1 MQINRTPCLTLKMMN
16 NAPKNAI
23 AVDFAIA
30 MVNYKTLALTKISLS
45 LLKQHIDAGAI
56 PKNTEIWVVDNDSN
70 DDSTDYLRSLDWIHL
85 IERKSVG
92 KEQGFAAHG
101 HALDLILEQI
111 NCPYLFLMHTDTF
124 IYRPDVFALLLTQM
138 QTDAKNVVVGCL
150 EQLNRGYLRSGW
162 RIVSRFC
169 KYHYRTQMLQLGF
182 KARDPKPYKEQYVKS
197 FFALWNVQWMKQNK
211 LTFMMQD
218 RIPGYALQDKALE
231 TAYKIKL
238 ISPMK
243 LFNYLDHAEA
253 GTVGLVAGYDDMN
266 RRIKRK
272 LELLKKY
279 Q

>member
-1 MQINRTPCLTLKMMN
+1 VDNTATPT
-16 NAPKNAI
+16 
-23 AVDFAIA
+23 FSIA

-56 PKNTEIWVVDNDSN
+56 PKNTEIWVVDNDSQ
-70 DDSTDYLRSLDWIHL
+70 DDSTEYLRSLDWIHL
-85 IERKSVG
+85 IERKVLA

-101 HALDLILEQI
+101 HALDLILDKI
-111 NCPYLFLMHTDTF
+111 NCQYLFLMHTDTF
-124 IYRPDVFALLLTQM
+124 IYRPDVFAMLLTQM
-138 QTDAKNVVVGCL
+138 KTDAKNVVVGCL
-150 EQLNRGYLRSGW
+150 EQINRGYLRSSW
-162 RIVSRFC
+162 RLVSRFC
-169 KYHYRTQMLQLGF
+169 KYQYRTKMLQLGLT
-182 KARDPKPYKEQYVKS
+182 AREPKPYKEQYVKS
-197 FFALWNVQWMKQNK
+197 FFALWDVQWMKQNK

-218 RIPGYALQDKALE
+218 RIPGYALQDKVIE
-231 TAYKIKL
+231 TAHNIKL

-266 RRIKRK
+266 RRVKRK